1 MIIETGA
8 NGLNLLIPLL
18 SFSVNVTFQVFLF
31 RSRFCGLLK
40 SEYIGFAL
48 GLVLLSL
55 QISLHPMPLELTL
68 DLLAVAIVSV
78 LVFCGLSYC
87 YFHFINLC
95 TTARRIRL
103 VRDLFASP
111 DGLTLD
117 QILENY
123 NAQDM
128 LSKRIQ
134 RLLNSGQ
141 IVEQNGRYFVSKHL
155 VLFAA
160 WLMVILKFI
169 FLGKGSEY
177 DSN

>member
-8 NGLNLLIPLL
+8 NGFNLLIPLL
-18 SFSVNVTFQVFLF
+18 SFSVNVTLQAFLF
-31 RSRFCGLLK
+31 RSRSCGLLK
-40 SEYIGFAL
+40 SEYIGFTL
-48 GLVLLSL
+48 GLVLLLSL
-55 QISLHPMPLELTL
+55 QISLHPMLLALTL
-68 DLLAVAIVSV
+68 DALAIVIV
-78 LVFCGLSYC
+78 NLLIFCGLSYC

-160 WLMVILKFI
+160 WLMAILKFV

-177 DSN
+177 D